1 MNYYSV
7 LGVPKDASQIDI
19 KQAYRKLAMKH
30 HPDREGGNSAKL
42 SEINA
47 AYEVVGNPTK
57 RAEYDKPQHFFT
69 SDNFAQ
75 AFNENAYRH
84 HVVRN
89 SNTVLIAEIN
99 LKDVVNGKPLLVSY
113 RMASGREEAIEID
126 IPAGIND
133 GQVLRFRG
141 KGDNS
146 FDGPRGD
153 LLIKIKVR
161 PMANWGRQDS
171 DLVLLYK
178 VNAIDM
184 ILGTKVTITTL
195 DDRKIELKIPEGTK
209 TDTKF
214 SVTEYGLLDTRTNK
228 KGNLYVHII
237 PEITKINDEQ
247 LKTQLRNYRNET
259 S

>member
-1 MNYYSV
+1 
-7 LGVPKDASQIDI
+7 
-19 KQAYRKLAMKH
+19 
-30 HPDREGGNSAKL
+30 
-42 SEINA
+42 
-47 AYEVVGNPTK
+47 
-57 RAEYDKPQHFFT
+57 
-69 SDNFAQ
+69 
-75 AFNENAYRH
+75 
-84 HVVRN
+84 
-89 SNTVLIAEIN
+89 
-99 LKDVVNGKPLLVSY
+99 
-113 RMASGREEAIEID
+113 MASGREEAIEID